1 MSDLMTII
9 PQAVPADLAFP
20 DWLATLKTLAGI
32 RRNIDWVIGDWLRIG
47 QERFPEQIQM
57 ELLGGELG
65 MSPKRLKRVVDISA
79 KFPSHVRD
87 ETLSIEHHA
96 HVADLPRPEQMELL
110 SKAKRE
116 HWSDDDMR
124 KQAIS
129 RKVESGLVQTMTQ
142 ADYEQHALMSLQHAY
157 NRAPRHIRIE
167 FIEAATEANGGE
179 VDL

>member
-1 MSDLMTII
+1 MGEIAITVAPEPPAGFSDWVETGR
-9 PQAVPADLAFP
+9 
-20 DWLATLKTLAGI
+20 TLAAK
-32 RRNIDWVIGDWLRIG
+32 RRNVDWEIADWMGEG
-47 QERFPEQIQM
+47 QEKGFLTQAGFDFLSERLCIA
-57 ELLGGELG
+57 
-65 MSPKRLKRVVDISA
+65 PKRLKDIA
-79 KFPSHVRD
+79 KAAAAFPRHVRD